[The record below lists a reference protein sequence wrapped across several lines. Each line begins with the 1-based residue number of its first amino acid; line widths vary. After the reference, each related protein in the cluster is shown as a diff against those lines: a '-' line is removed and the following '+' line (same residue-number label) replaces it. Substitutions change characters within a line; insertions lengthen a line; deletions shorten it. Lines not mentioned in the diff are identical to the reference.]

1 MSNFTDAWT
10 ELYAAQTEA
19 TGIAY
24 TATVNLITGPC
35 VLSTIALRSK
45 LSLSSFTQDGAV
57 PFQML
62 VSSFPNG
69 EPPAQC
75 AIELQGIPNL
85 YLYDCDTNNG
95 IYYMTAQDRN
105 QK

>member
-35 VLSTIALRSK
+35 ILSTIALRSK

-62 VSSFPNG
+62 ASSFPNG

-75 AIELQGIPNL
+75 AIELLGIPNL

-95 IYYMTAQDRN
+95 VYYMTAQDRN

>member
-24 TATVNLITGPC
+24 VATVNLITGPC
-35 VLSTIALRSK
+35 ILSTIALRSK

-95 IYYMTAQDRN
+95 VYDMTAQDRN

>member
-10 ELYAAQTEA
+10 ELYNAQTEA

-24 TATVNLITGPC
+24 TATVNLSPGPC

-95 IYYMTAQDRN
+95 VYYMTAQDRN

>member
-10 ELYAAQTEA
+10 ELYNAQTEA

-24 TATVNLITGPC
+24 TATVNLITGPF

>member
-1 MSNFTDAWT
+1 MSSFTDAWT

-35 VLSTIALRSK
+35 ILSTIALRPK
-45 LSLSSFTQDGAV
+45 LSLSSFTEDGAV

-62 VSSFPNG
+62 ASSFPNG

-85 YLYDCDTNNG
+85 YLYDLDVNNG
-95 IYYMTAQDRN
+95 VYYMTAQDRT
-105 QK
+105 KK

>member
-35 VLSTIALRSK
+35 ILSTIALRSK

-75 AIELQGIPNL
+75 AIELRGIPNL

-95 IYYMTAQDRN
+95 VYYMTAQDRT

>member
-35 VLSTIALRSK
+35 ILSTIALRSK

>member
-10 ELYAAQTEA
+10 ELYNAQTEA

-24 TATVNLITGPC
+24 VATVNLITGPC
-35 VLSTIALRSK
+35 ILSTIALRPK
-45 LSLSSFTQDGAV
+45 LSLSSFTEDGAV

-62 VSSFPNG
+62 ASSFPNG

-75 AIELQGIPNL
+75 AIELLGLPNL
-85 YLYDCDTNNG
+85 YLFSVDVNNG
-95 IYYMTAQDRN
+95 VYYMTAQDRT
-105 QK
+105 KK

>member
-1 MSNFTDAWT
+1 MSNFTYAWT

-35 VLSTIALRSK
+35 ILSTIALRSK

-95 IYYMTAQDRN
+95 VYYMTAQDRN

>member
-10 ELYAAQTEA
+10 ELYSAKTEA

-24 TATVNLITGPC
+24 VATVNLITGPC
-35 VLSTIALRSK
+35 ILSTIALRSK

-95 IYYMTAQDRN
+95 FYYMTAQDRN

>member
-24 TATVNLITGPC
+24 TATVHLITGPC
-35 VLSTIALRSK
+35 ILSTIALRSK

-95 IYYMTAQDRN
+95 VYYMTAQDRN

>member
-35 VLSTIALRSK
+35 ILSTIALRSK

-95 IYYMTAQDRN
+95 VYYMTAQDRN

>member
-1 MSNFTDAWT
+1 MSSFTDAWT
-10 ELYAAQTEA
+10 ELYNAQTEA

-95 IYYMTAQDRN
+95 VYYMTAQDRN

>member
-95 IYYMTAQDRN
+95 VYYMTAQDRN

>member
-10 ELYAAQTEA
+10 ELYNAQTEA

-85 YLYDCDTNNG
+85 YLSDCDTNNG
-95 IYYMTAQDRN
+95 VYYMTAQDRN

>member
-10 ELYAAQTEA
+10 ELYNAQTEA

-24 TATVNLITGPC
+24 TATVNRITGPC

-95 IYYMTAQDRN
+95 IYYLTAQDRN

>member
-10 ELYAAQTEA
+10 ELYNAQTEA

-75 AIELQGIPNL
+75 AIELQGILNL

-95 IYYMTAQDRN
+95 VYYMTAQDRN

>member
-10 ELYAAQTEA
+10 ELYNAQTEA

-75 AIELQGIPNL
+75 AIELHGIPNL

-95 IYYMTAQDRN
+95 VYYMTAQDRN

>member
-10 ELYAAQTEA
+10 ELYNAQTEA

-57 PFQML
+57 SFQML

-95 IYYMTAQDRN
+95 VYYMTAQDRN

>member
-10 ELYAAQTEA
+10 ELYNAQTEA
-19 TGIAY
+19 TGSAY

-35 VLSTIALRSK
+35 ILSTIALRSK

-95 IYYMTAQDRN
+95 VYYMTAQDRN

>member
-10 ELYAAQTEA
+10 ELYNAQTEA

-35 VLSTIALRSK
+35 VLSAIALRSK

-95 IYYMTAQDRN
+95 VYYMTAQDRN

>member
-10 ELYAAQTEA
+10 ELYNAQTEA